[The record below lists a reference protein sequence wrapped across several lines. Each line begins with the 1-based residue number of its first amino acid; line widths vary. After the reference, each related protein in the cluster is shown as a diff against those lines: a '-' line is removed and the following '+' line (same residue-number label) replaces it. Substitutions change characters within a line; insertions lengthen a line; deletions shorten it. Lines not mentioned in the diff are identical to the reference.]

1 MMMETYLRRG
11 QRSLER
17 FALSPKVRTAAV
29 VLGCSGSGLVLS
41 AVGLGN
47 LPQPVAMGLL
57 CSASGWRALL
67 MALGAMAGYPTFWG
81 MAGNQ
86 GIVWAA
92 AGGLLAILVNRR
104 PESRDQP
111 LMLPVIAGMLTVVTD
126 LAFRLILQEN
136 MPFFQLPLRAAV
148 ACFSGILFTQA
159 SRCRDPVTD
168 WLVEGVLVLALAQL
182 SLGKWLGLGY
192 LAAGLM
198 AVGAAFPA
206 AALAGLAL
214 DLSGITRV
222 PMGAVMCLAYF
233 LRMIP
238 YDRRWKQLAAPA
250 AAYMGVALVCGLW
263 DPLPLP
269 GLLLGGALGRLLPPK
284 PQIAHRRGETGVAQV
299 RLELSA
305 QVLLQT
311 RQLLLEKQTTPIDR
325 EALIRK
331 VQQHACGS
339 CSLRKTCPQQ
349 KNFTPALMDNP
360 LEADCQ
366 KQGRLVP
373 ELRRAG
379 EHLRILQA
387 DRKRQ
392 SEYRAALA
400 QQYGFL
406 SGYLRNLADRLP
418 RKAEYPKVE
427 FRIELSARSRG
438 KEAAN
443 GDRCYAFAGSDCR
456 YYVLL
461 CDGMGTGLG
470 AAQEG
475 QEAGALLRQMLG
487 AGFPAEHAL
496 KTVNSLL
503 ALRGAAGAVTMDLA
517 EIFLESGIVHIYK
530 WGAAPSWVLT
540 RRGVEKIGTAT
551 PPPGIG
557 VESIRMAVEKLSLR
571 RGEVLIL
578 LSDGVEGEEIPYLSG
593 LSADAPPGML
603 AAKILEQCGGQ
614 GEDDATA
621 AVLRLRPALLSQS

>member
-17 FALSPKVRTAAV
+17 IALSPGVRTAAV
-29 VLGCSGSGLVLS
+29 ILGCSGSGLVLS

-57 CSASGWRALL
+57 CSVSGWRGLL
-67 MALGAMAGYPTFWG
+67 ITLGAIAGYPTFWG
-81 MAGNQ
+81 KAGNQ
-86 GIVWAA
+86 GIVWTA
-92 AGGLLAILVNRR
+92 AGGLLALLVNRR

-111 LMLPVIAGMLTVVTD
+111 LMLPVIAAFLTVVTD
-126 LAFRLILQEN
+126 LGFRLILKEN
-136 MPFFQLPLRAAV
+136 TPFFQLPLRAAI

-198 AVGAAFPA
+198 AVSAAFPA

-214 DLSGITRV
+214 DLSQITRV

-238 YDRRWKQLAAPA
+238 YDRRWQHLAAPA
-250 AAYMGVALVCGLW
+250 VSYLAVALVCGFW

-269 GLLLGGALGRLLPPK
+269 GLILGSALGGLLPPK

-311 RQLLLEKQTTPIDR
+311 RQLLLEMQTTPIDR
-325 EALIRK
+325 DAL
-331 VQQHACGS
+331 VQKARQRACSG
-339 CSLRKTCPQQ
+339 CSLRRTCAQQ
-349 KNFTPALMDNP
+349 QNLTEELLENP
-360 LEADCQ
+360 LEADCR

-373 ELRRAG
+373 ELRRAAD
-379 EHLRILQA
+379 HLRILQA

-392 SEYRAALA
+392 NEYRCALA
-400 QQYGFL
+400 QQYDFL
-406 SGYLRNLADRLP
+406 SSYLRNLADRLP
-418 RKAEYPKVE
+418 RRAEYPKVE
-427 FRIELSARSRG
+427 FRIELAARSRG

-443 GDRCYAFAGSDCR
+443 GDRCYAFSGEHCR

-475 QEAGALLRQMLG
+475 QEAGILLQKMLG
-487 AGFPAEHAL
+487 AGFPAVHAL

-517 EIFLESGIVHIYK
+517 EISLESGIVHIYK

-540 RRGVEKIGTAT
+540 RRGAEKIGTAT

-557 VESIRMAVEKLSLR
+557 VETIRMAVEKLSLR

-578 LSDGVEGEEIPYLSG
+578 LSDGVEGEEIPHLSE
-593 LSADAPPGML
+593 LSADEPPGVL
-603 AAKILEQCGGQ
+603 AAKILELCCSQ

-621 AVLRLRPALLSQS
+621 AVLRLRPAGMNQS

>member
-57 CSASGWRALL
+57 CSASGWRAFL
-67 MALGAMAGYPTFWG
+67 MMLGAVAGYPTFWG

-111 LMLPVIAGMLTVVTD
+111 LMLPVIAGILTVVTD
-126 LAFRLILQEN
+126 LGFRLILREN
-136 MPFFQLPLRAAV
+136 VPFFQLPLRAAV

-214 DLSGITRV
+214 DLSRVTRV

-238 YDRRWKQLAAPA
+238 FDRRWQQLAAPG
-250 AAYMGVALVCGLW
+250 AAYVGVALVCGLW
-263 DPLPLP
+263 DPQPLP
-269 GLLLGGALGRLLPPK
+269 GLVLGGALGGLLPPK

-311 RQLLLEKQTTPIDR
+311 RQLLLEMQLSPIDR
-325 EALIRK
+325 EALVRRA
-331 VQQHACGS
+331 QQRACGS
-339 CSLRKTCPQQ
+339 CSLRRNCPQQ
-349 KNFTPALMDNP
+349 KNFTTALLDNP
-360 LEADCQ
+360 LEADCR

-373 ELRRAG
+373 ELKRAG
-379 EHLRILQA
+379 EHLRVLQA

-406 SGYLRNLADRLP
+406 SRYLQNLADRLP

-475 QEAGALLRQMLG
+475 QEAGSLLRQMLG

-503 ALRGAAGAVTMDLA
+503 ALRGAAGAVTIDLA
-517 EIFLESGIVHIYK
+517 EIYLETGIVHIYK

-540 RRGVEKIGTAT
+540 RRGAEKIGTAT

-571 RGEVLIL
+571 RGELLIL
-578 LSDGVEGEEIPYLSG
+578 LSDGVDGEEIPYLAG
-593 LSADAPPGML
+593 ISADGPPGMV
-603 AAKILEQCGGQ
+603 AAKILEQCCGQ

-621 AVLRLRPALLSQS
+621 AVLRLRPTGASTS

>member
-17 FALSPKVRTAAV
+17 IALSPKVRTAAV
-29 VLGCSGSGLVLS
+29 ILGCSGSGLLLS

-57 CSASGWRALL
+57 CSASGWQGLL
-67 MALGAMAGYPTFWG
+67 MTLGAMVGYPTFWG
-81 MAGNQ
+81 AAGNQ

-92 AGGLLAILVNRR
+92 AGGLLALMVNRR

-111 LMLPVIAGMLTVVTD
+111 LMLPVIAAFLTVVTD
-126 LAFRLILQEN
+126 LGFRLIMKEDT
-136 MPFFQLPLRAAV
+136 PFFQLPLRGLV

-182 SLGKWLGLGY
+182 SLGRYLGLGY
-192 LAAGLM
+192 VAAGLM

-214 DLSGITRV
+214 DLSRVTRV

-238 YDRRWKQLAAPA
+238 FDRRWQQLIAPG
-250 AAYMGVALVCGLW
+250 AAYIGVALICGLW

-269 GLLLGGALGRLLPPK
+269 GLILGGALGGLLPPK

-305 QVLLQT
+305 QVLQQT
-311 RQLLLEKQTTPIDR
+311 RQLLLEMPAPPIDR
-325 EALIRK
+325 DAILRK
-331 VQQHACGS
+331 AQQRACGS
-339 CSLRKTCPQQ
+339 CSLRRTCAQQ
-349 KNFTPALMDNP
+349 KNFTVALLDSP
-360 LEADCQ
+360 LEADCRR
-366 KQGRLVP
+366 QGRLVP
-373 ELRRAG
+373 ELQRAG
-379 EHLRILQA
+379 AHLRILQA

-400 QQYGFL
+400 QQYEFL
-406 SGYLRNLADRLP
+406 AGYLRNLADRLP
-418 RKAEYPKVE
+418 KKAEYPKVE

-443 GDRCYAFAGSDCR
+443 GDRCFAFSGGDCR

-475 QEAGALLRQMLG
+475 QEAGHLLRQMLT

-503 ALRGAAGAVTMDLA
+503 ALRGSAGAVTMDLA
-517 EIFLESGIVHIYK
+517 EISLESGIVHIYK

-540 RRGVEKIGTAT
+540 RRGAEKIGTAT

-557 VESIRMAVEKLSLR
+557 AESIRMAVEKLSLR
-571 RGEVLIL
+571 RGELLIL
-578 LSDGVEGEEIPYLSG
+578 LSDGVEGEEIPHLAG
-593 LSADAPPGML
+593 LSADGPPGMV
-603 AAKILEQCGGQ
+603 AAKILDACSGQ

-621 AVLRLRPALLSQS
+621 AVLRLRPVGMSTS

>member
-1 MMMETYLRRG
+1 MMVETYLRRG

-17 FALSPKVRTAAV
+17 MALSPKVRSAAV
-29 VLGCSGSGLVLS
+29 VLGCTGSGLLLS

-57 CSASGWRALL
+57 CSASGWRGLL
-67 MALGAMAGYPTFWG
+67 MTLGAMLGYPTFWG

-86 GIVWAA
+86 GIVWSA
-92 AGGLLAILVNRR
+92 AGGLLALLVNRR
-104 PESRDQP
+104 PESREQP
-111 LMLPVIAGMLTVVTD
+111 LMLPVIAAFLTVVTD
-126 LAFRLILQEN
+126 LGFRLILKEET
-136 MPFFQLPLRAAV
+136 PFFQLPLRAV
-148 ACFSGILFTQA
+148 IVCFSGILFTQA
-159 SRCRDPVTD
+159 ARCRDPVTD

-182 SLGKWLGLGY
+182 SLGSYLGLGY
-192 LAAGLM
+192 VAAGFLAA
-198 AVGAAFPA
+198 GAAFPA

-214 DLSGITRV
+214 DLSRVTRV

-238 YDRRWKQLAAPA
+238 FDRRWHRLMAPGI
-250 AAYMGVALVCGLW
+250 AYVGVAMICGIW
-263 DPLPLP
+263 DLHPLP
-269 GLLLGGALGRLLPPK
+269 GLVLGGAMGLLLPQK

-311 RQLLLEKQTTPIDR
+311 RHLLLEMQPPPIDR
-325 EALIRK
+325 EAILQK
-331 VQQHACGS
+331 AQQRACGG
-339 CSLRKTCPQQ
+339 CSLRKTCAQR
-349 KNFTPALMDNP
+349 KNFTQALLENP
-360 LEADCQ
+360 LEADCR

-373 ELRRAG
+373 ELLRAG
-379 EHLRILQA
+379 EQLRILQA

-392 SEYRAALA
+392 REYRAALA
-400 QQYGFL
+400 QQYEFL
-406 SGYLRNLADRLP
+406 ENYLRNLADRLP
-418 RKAEYPKVE
+418 RKAEYPHVE
-427 FRIELSARSRG
+427 FRIEMSARSRG
-438 KEAAN
+438 KEEAN
-443 GDRCYAFAGSDCR
+443 GDRCFAFAGTDCR

-475 QEAGALLRQMLG
+475 QETGKLLQQMLG
-487 AGFPAEHAL
+487 AGFPPEHAL

-503 ALRGAAGAVTMDLA
+503 ALRGSAGAVTMDLA
-517 EIFLESGIVHIYK
+517 EIFLESGVVHIYK

-540 RRGVEKIGTAT
+540 RRGAEKIGTAT

-557 VESIRMAVEKLSLR
+557 VETIRMAVEKLSLR

-578 LSDGVEGEEIPYLSG
+578 LSDGVAGEEIPHLSG
-593 LSADAPPGML
+593 VSADGPPGMV
-603 AAKILEQCGGQ
+603 AAKILEQCCSQ

-621 AVLRLRPALLSQS
+621 AVLRLCPAGVNPS